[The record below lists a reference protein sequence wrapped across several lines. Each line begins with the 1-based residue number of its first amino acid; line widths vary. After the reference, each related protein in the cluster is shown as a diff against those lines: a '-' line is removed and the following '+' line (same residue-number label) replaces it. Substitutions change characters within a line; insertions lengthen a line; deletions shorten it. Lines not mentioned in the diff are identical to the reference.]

1 MHICIIQTF
10 EEFINFHTF
19 FCHHKWPTFATISGL
34 QCNLDKTLVIPL
46 GGNYDVTDVL
56 CKDLDL
62 KWQDNFTILGFDID
76 SKLLKLD
83 SNFDKAHKKVNGIIS
98 KWQGYQ
104 LSLDGRITITKSLLL
119 SQYTYIA
126 SVLEM
131 PVKMFEKIQ
140 SNLNAFI
147 FTNKVNKVEN
157 KFQPWVSK
165 DDIYRGKSEGG
176 FGMIRVNHF
185 FQALKCSWIKRYI

>member
-1 MHICIIQTF
+1 M
-10 EEFINFHTF
+10 
-19 FCHHKWPTFATISGL
+19 
-34 QCNLDKTLVIPL
+34 
-46 GGNYDVTDVL
+46 TDVL

-83 SNFDKAHKKVNGIIS
+83 SNFDNAQKKFNGIIS
-98 KWQGYQ
+98 NWQGYQ
-104 LSLDGRITITKSLLL
+104 LFLDGRITITKSLLL
-119 SQYTYIA
+119 SHYTYIA

-157 KFQPWVSK
+157 KFQPWSAK
-165 DDIYRGKSEGG
+165 MFCIGKNQKE
-176 FGMIRVNHF
+176 
-185 FQALKCSWIKRYI
+185 ALA